1 MRSLPDGGS
10 ADGAAWKR
18 ECKLKYRH
26 TASDRQSSCSGPGT
40 RASVRMR
47 TSWLNLEQSQLA
59 PRGREDMADALAAS
73 TPPVPRS
80 PTQAPSVPAPPAVD
94 ALPTTTTTTA
104 APSTSVPSPSPA
116 PSATPVPLPDNPFDN
131 PASEAARA
139 ALQASRWNG
148 LLRWGR
154 AARLGG
160 HGGAPAGWDF
170 ATGMYHVP
178 RDSPEWTAG
187 VERAQMCVLM
197 RVTRRR
203 ELCSLLTLLPCSLTV
218 TSPGSST
225 QRKCL
230 RTASLSLPFAISS
243 PSPFLPHP
251 QRPVLRPR
259 PNPHAPI
266 QQHPLAPQPRRGPL
280 GRRARWRRRRRCGRG
295 RRRRDADGEWAAK
308 EEGRQVR

>member
-1 MRSLPDGGS
+1 MRRRIPQRRR
-10 ADGAAWKR
+10 AVAWCGR
-18 ECKLKYRH
+18 
-26 TASDRQSSCSGPGT
+26 
-40 RASVRMR
+40 SVK
-47 TSWLNLEQSQLA
+47 
-59 PRGREDMADALAAS
+59 G
-73 TPPVPRS
+73 
-80 PTQAPSVPAPPAVD
+80 
-94 ALPTTTTTTA
+94 
-104 APSTSVPSPSPA
+104 
-116 PSATPVPLPDNPFDN
+116 
-131 PASEAARA
+131 
-139 ALQASRWNG
+139 
-148 LLRWGR
+148 
-154 AARLGG
+154 
-160 HGGAPAGWDF
+160 GGAICGS
-170 ATGMYHVP
+170 TGRRAVTDRLLPFLHRYHVP

>member
-1 MRSLPDGGS
+1 MRKRRVARTPEFCAAAPAGVAPGPQSTCVSQSTRRRGTLWIAHWLQASSSALVREGSGLRQLQMRSLPDGGS

-170 ATGMYHVP
+170 ATGMWVSHSL
-178 RDSPEWTAG
+178 DSSVYATTCAP
-187 VERAQMCVLM
+187 VRA
-197 RVTRRR
+197 
-203 ELCSLLTLLPCSLTV
+203 S
-218 TSPGSST
+218 G
-225 QRKCL
+225 
-230 RTASLSLPFAISS
+230 
-243 PSPFLPHP
+243 
-251 QRPVLRPR
+251 
-259 PNPHAPI
+259 
-266 QQHPLAPQPRRGPL
+266 LAPPP
-280 GRRARWRRRRRCGRG
+280 
-295 RRRRDADGEWAAK
+295 
-308 EEGRQVR
+308 